1 MAKAWIEGDCFAD
14 LAEKLE
20 KAGGSVKRTVHKS
33 FQQAGEKIT
42 NDTRAALSSGN
53 LPAGGKYSTG
63 KTSGTIVEPK
73 VHWSGGIAEMD
84 VGFNKSK
91 PGAGGWLI
99 TGTPKMKP
107 DYALQKIYKQKR
119 YTNNLKKDIQKAF
132 MDAIERAMRG

>member
-20 KAGGSVKRTVHKS
+20 KAGGDVKKATHRA

-42 NDTRAALSSGN
+42 ADTKAAITSGN
-53 LPAGGKYSTG
+53 LPAGGKYSIN
-63 KTSGTIVEPK
+63 KTAGTIVEPK
-73 VHWSGGIAEMD
+73 VHWSGSIAEMD
-84 VGFNKSK
+84 VGFDKSK